1 MTKYNMKFWTLA
13 LIGAVSTFALSGA
26 AVADPTVGAYGS
38 LGVGAQFNSSAGS
51 ATYNLGPSYAGS
63 LGWSFGNGF
72 RSEFEAAYAGN
83 SIDKLDH
90 VKQGGNLHVVS
101 FLLNGIYDFDKYP
114 LLGLMTPHAGAGV
127 GFSSVHA
134 GGFDAGGPVPGL
146 ISEKTLT
153 FQGIL
158 GLETPLA
165 YGTKLDVDYRLL
177 SNPEVKFV
185 QGTNF
190 SQGNLFDNSLL
201 VSVRYDFGSPPAAPP
216 APAPAATAIAAP
228 AAAPAPAPEPQRAFQ
243 VFFDFNK
250 SDITA
255 DAASII
261 KQAAATVVAGH
272 IAKIDVTGHTDTV
285 GSAGYNQKL
294 SERRAAAVKAELIKD
309 GVGAD
314 TIATVGVGKSGLLV
328 PTPDGVREP
337 QNRRA
342 EIELH

>member
-1 MTKYNMKFWTLA
+1 MNTTNLLA
-13 LIGAVSTFALSGA
+13 AALLSAVSAIALSGA
-26 AVADPTVGAYGS
+26 ASADPVVGPYGS
-38 LGVGAQFNSSAGS
+38 LGVGAQFNSSTGS
-51 ATYNLGPSYAGS
+51 ATYNLGPSYAAS

-83 SIDKLDH
+83 GIDKLNH

-101 FLLNGIYDFDKYP
+101 FLLNGIYDFDQYP
-114 LLGLMTPHAGAGV
+114 LLGVLTPHAGAGV

-134 GGFDAGGPVPGL
+134 GGFNAGGPVPGL

-158 GLETPLA
+158 GVETPLA

-177 SNPEVKFV
+177 SNPHVKFV

-190 SQGNLFDNSLL
+190 SQGNLFDHTLML
-201 VSVRYDFGSPPAAPP
+201 SVRYDFGSPPP
-216 APAPAATAIAAP
+216 APAPTPVAAVETP
-228 AAAPAPAPEPQRAFQ
+228 AVTPAPAPEPQRAFQ

-250 SDITA
+250 SDITE

-261 KQAAATVVAGH
+261 KQAASTVTAGH
-272 IAKIDVTGHTDTV
+272 LAKIAVTGHTDTV
-285 GSAGYNQKL
+285 GSAKYNQKL
-294 SERRAAAVKAELIKD
+294 SERRADAVKAELIKD
-309 GVGAD
+309 GVSAD
-314 TIATVGVGKSGLLV
+314 AISTVGVGKSGLLV

-342 EIELH
+342 EIELQ

>member
-1 MTKYNMKFWTLA
+1 MTTKKLLA
-13 LIGAVSTFALSGA
+13 AALLGAVSALALTGA
-26 AVADPTVGAYGS
+26 ASADPIVGPYGS
-38 LGVGAQFNSSAGS
+38 LGVGAQFNSSTGS
-51 ATYNLGPSYAGS
+51 ATYDLGPSYAAS

-83 SIDKLDH
+83 GIDKLDH

-101 FLLNGIYDFDKYP
+101 FLLNGIYDFDQYP
-114 LLGLMTPHAGAGV
+114 LLGILTPHAGAGV

-134 GGFDAGGPVPGL
+134 GGFNAGGPVPGL

-177 SNPEVKFV
+177 SNPHVKFV
-185 QGTNF
+185 QGNNF
-190 SQGNLFDNSLL
+190 SQGNLFDHTLML
-201 VSVRYDFGSPPAAPP
+201 SVRYDFGSPPPAPP
-216 APAPAATAIAAP
+216 APAPVAAAETP
-228 AAAPAPAPEPQRAFQ
+228 VVAPAPAPEPQRAFQ

-261 KQAAATVVAGH
+261 KQASDTVTAGH
-272 IAKIDVTGHTDTV
+272 LAKIAVTGHTDTV
-285 GSAGYNQKL
+285 GSAAYNQKL

-309 GVGAD
+309 GVSAD
-314 TIATVGVGKSGLLV
+314 AISTVGVGKSGLLV

-342 EIELH
+342 EIELQ

>member
-1 MTKYNMKFWTLA
+1 MKANLKLLA
-13 LIGAVSTFALSGA
+13 AGVVGAVSALALSSA
-26 AVADPTVGAYGS
+26 AFANPVKGIYGEA
-38 LGVGAQFNSSAGS
+38 GVGPSWANPTGS
-51 ATYNLGPSYAGS
+51 ASFKLGGDFAGAV
-63 LGWSFGNGF
+63 GWSFGNGWRTEGEVSYF
-72 RSEFEAAYAGN
+72 TDRVNGFN
-83 SIDKLDH
+83 H
-90 VKQGGNLHVVS
+90 NRVGGQVHATS
-101 FLLNGIYDFDKYP
+101 FLLNGIYDFDQYP
-114 LLGLMTPHAGAGV
+114 LFVGAIPHVGAGIGYSNV
-127 GFSSVHA
+127 TG
-134 GGFDAGGPVPGL
+134 GGFNVPGS
-146 ISEKTLT
+146 ISGRRVS
-153 FQGIL
+153 FQGIA
-158 GLETPLA
+158 GLAFPITDA
-165 YGTKLDVDYRLL
+165 IKLDVDYRLIATPDVRFGL
-177 SNPEVKFV
+177 APSPTK
-185 QGTNF
+185 
-190 SQGNLFDNSLL
+190 GNLLDHTLFFGLRFD
-201 VSVRYDFGSPPAAPP
+201 FAAPP
-216 APAPAATAIAAP
+216 AAPAPAAPVVPVAAP

-261 KQAAATVVAGH
+261 RQAAATVVAGH
-272 IAKIDVTGHTDTV
+272 LAKIDVTGHTDTV

>member
-1 MTKYNMKFWTLA
+1 MKNNTKIRAILVM
-13 LIGAVSTFALSGA
+13 GAVSAFAYSGTA
-26 AVADPTVGAYGS
+26 CADPVAGAYGS

-101 FLLNGIYDFDKYP
+101 FLLNGIYDFDMYP

-134 GGFDAGGPVPGL
+134 GGFDAGGPVPSL
-146 ISEKTLT
+146 VSEKTLT

-158 GLETPLA
+158 GLETPFA

-190 SQGNLFDNSLL
+190 SQGNLFDNTLL
-201 VSVRYDFGSPPAAPP
+201 VSVRYDFGSTSSVRPI
-216 APAPAATAIAAP
+216 AATPAVAIAAP
-228 AAAPAPAPEPQRAFQ
+228 APAPAPAPEPKRAFQ

-250 SDITA
+250 SDITP

-261 KQAAATVVAGH
+261 QQAATTVVAGH
-272 IAKIDVTGHTDTV
+272 LAKIDVIGHTDTV
-285 GSAGYNQKL
+285 GSARYNQKL
-294 SERRAAAVKAELIKD
+294 SERRAAAVKAELIRD
-309 GVGAD
+309 GVGAR
-314 TIATVGVGKSGLLV
+314 TISTVGVGKSGLLV
-328 PTPDGVREP
+328 PTPDGAREP

-342 EIELH
+342 EVELQ